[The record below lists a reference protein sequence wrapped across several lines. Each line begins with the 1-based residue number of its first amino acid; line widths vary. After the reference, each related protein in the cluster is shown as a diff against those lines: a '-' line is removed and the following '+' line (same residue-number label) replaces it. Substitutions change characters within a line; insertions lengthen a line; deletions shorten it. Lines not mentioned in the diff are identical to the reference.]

1 MNVWA
6 SHLRVIGVKL
16 MGVFLFSF
24 RRAEHM
30 TQDFD
35 KMGVLISHTGR
46 IHWEPG
52 GIFSTTCDMDITFFP
67 FDIQK
72 CSIVVGTWAYYRSV
86 TI

>member
-1 MNVWA
+1 MKVMG
-6 SHLRVIGVKL
+6 GVL
-16 MGVFLFSF
+16 MGVFWLSIY
-24 RRAEHM
+24 RAEHM

-86 TI
+86 SI